1 VSKSKY
7 VLALALAA
15 TLAVPAVAK
24 PVKHSQKTAEKAV
37 EKAPAQPYVIHLSH
51 QLDGDNAK
59 RLAVVVDQ
67 FNQGQKG
74 YKVELVSLGDTT
86 KPAQLNLATRAQAFH
101 FSAQKGAFKPVFQV
115 MKDAK
120 EPLDVKLIA
129 SDLKGAEF
137 GTVAKPM
144 ALPVA
149 FWTPVLFYNKGLFR
163 KAGLDPE
170 KPPRTWFEM
179 QLAADR
185 LNDAGV
191 DCPYTTSW
199 PAWIHIDNTSALAGV
214 PVAGPKGE
222 LVFNGLP
229 QVKHVAMLATWYKAG
244 FFRYFGAR
252 DEADQHFYK
261 GECAMLTSNSWEQSK
276 LRDAPGVEL
285 GVAPLPYHDDI
296 YGGRQHTLA
305 DGAALWVGAGYSKQ
319 DYQGAAKFIRFLL
332 APDMQLQLARVGGFL
347 PLTQTARTALKSNL
361 LKDEEQTLEV
371 AYESLKGAGGSDP
384 LRISSSDGVRAIV
397 DEELADVW
405 ADKKP
410 AKAALDSAVMRGNAL
425 LNAQPVLKKGVPF

>member
-1 VSKSKY
+1 VSKFKHA
-7 VLALALAA
+7 LALALAA
-15 TLAVPAVAK
+15 TLAVPALAK
-24 PVKHSQKTAEKAV
+24 PVKTPKKVV
-37 EKAPAQPYVIHLSH
+37 EKAPAQPYVIRLSH
-51 QLDGDNAK
+51 ELDGDNAK
-59 RLAVVVDQ
+59 RLAAVVDQ
-67 FNQGQKG
+67 FNQSQKG
-74 YKVELVSLGDTT
+74 YQVELVKLADTT

-101 FSAQKGAFKPVFQV
+101 FATQKGAFKPVFQV
-115 MKDAK
+115 MKEAK
-120 EPLDVKLIA
+120 EPIDLKQLSA
-129 SDLKGAEF
+129 DLKGAEL
-137 GTVAKPM
+137 GNASKPM

-149 FWTPVLFYNKGLFR
+149 FWTPVLFYNKGMFR

-185 LNDAGV
+185 LSEADIN
-191 DCPYTTSW
+191 CPYTTSW

-244 FFRYFGAR
+244 FFRYFGSR

-305 DGAALWVGAGYSKQ
+305 DGAALWVGAGYGKQ
-319 DYQGAAKFIRFLL
+319 DYQGAAKFIRFLV

-371 AYESLKGAGGSDP
+371 AYDSLKGEGGTDP
-384 LRISSSDGVRAIV
+384 LRISSTDGVRTIV

-425 LNAQPVLKKGVPF
+425 LNSQPALKKGVPF